1 MKTLIIVE
9 EIGDISVSAAIAN
22 WSLINVLSKK
32 LKEVDILTL
41 DNVSKSLFEN
51 WSNGQI
57 FFHKKDNLTSIQIH
71 IRKKFTFLQTLFQ
84 IFSGNDFEHY
94 NRIKSIRKFLNKNNS
109 RYKNI
114 ILLSGGM
121 GFSPHQ
127 AVSKIKFADK
137 TNFLGIFHDPY
148 PSSSYP
154 EPYKGRNSYYEYFKK
169 RNLQK
174 AINKINYAI
183 FPSKRLYEWYLKDYK
198 FGSTNI
204 SIIPHAIKFK
214 NNVDIENEKEGSKK
228 VITHT
233 GTLLKPRNPL
243 TFLKIFNK
251 TSNDNLLLNF
261 YGPIHP
267 EVFLDI
273 KDFNKQNI
281 YISNERIPYD
291 EALRKLKN
299 SAFLLLAESGAEF
312 SPFLPTKFVDYIN
325 IGKPIIVLT
334 PEKSEVSRL
343 LGEDYPFKTTLNNEK
358 EIEKI
363 LLNLDNDELIK
374 LSLKIINNLKKY
386 FSEEYIIKK
395 YLEILSTE

>member
-1 MKTLIIVE
+1 MLH
-9 EIGDISVSAAIAN
+9 
-22 WSLINVLSKK
+22 
-32 LKEVDILTL
+32 
-41 DNVSKSLFEN
+41 
-51 WSNGQI
+51 

-137 TNFLGIFHDPY
+137 TNLLGIFHDPY